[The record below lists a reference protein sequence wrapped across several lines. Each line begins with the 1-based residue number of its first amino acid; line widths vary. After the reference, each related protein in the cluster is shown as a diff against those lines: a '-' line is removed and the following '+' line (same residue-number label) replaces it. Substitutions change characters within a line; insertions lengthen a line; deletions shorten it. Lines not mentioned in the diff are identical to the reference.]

1 MANDT
6 TRNVD
11 ELGNKAKSV
20 RTSVDDLN
28 RAMGDLFSSGSKGT
42 QQIKEV
48 TGAFDDLRR
57 TIDKSN
63 GVIGA
68 FINTGGLV
76 VEKIPL
82 IGAPGKAALDGL
94 QKITGAFGSL
104 MNSIGEGSQK
114 FISSFDAQTRGLR
127 DFENDMFA
135 LEKRFGG
142 TITESKR
149 FADSIRMASTNQ
161 LARSLRMTGTEM
173 GKFVRATANTSLKQ
187 EQLNQVVQTGA
198 GSIEL
203 FGAATAFAAA
213 SSMDFSTAAQLLNTL
228 MNKQGKSAQ
237 EATNMFGMYV
247 GVAKEA
253 GLSVDDV
260 AKNLNGAVSAFAKIG
275 MAADF
280 GKPILEGFSKT
291 MKDMGLGIEESLSL
305 TTNLTSALAGLSNN
319 YGMAY
324 LTFQRGG
331 LDINGGG
338 GGGVLNS
345 SIALQSAYLEAEK
358 TGDQAAISDQLVR
371 GMRDTVASF
380 TGGDIVTVQQ
390 ANEDSSLQNQ
400 FYIQQQMLKS
410 SYGISD
416 DNTAARVLDMLSR
429 LDDASKTGDADA
441 QRSLREQIQKEV
453 EGRDKTL
460 DEMEKVNRNLETQIN
475 LMIVAQR
482 GRIDR
487 TRDVAAN
494 AGAIVDKYVATSG
507 MTMVEEGVMSS
518 TTKLS
523 EAMLELAKVLK
534 MSPDDI
540 SARGH
545 ANRLP
550 HLNSLGRDDLIQKAI
565 GGDVSKL
572 SELNESELEVLIGA
586 QIDNKSVMAKD
597 ELQMVVQAMLEG
609 STQDDSVQ
617 GADRD
622 KLIEKMTK
630 ALEGALEKQRI
641 EVKVSPTGSLEDALR
656 VGNAVRTAAGRVA
669 GSGGA

>member
-1 MANDT
+1 MGNT
-6 TRNVD
+6 TNTTNNLQQVED
-11 ELGNKAKSV
+11 KSKSV
-20 RTSVDDLN
+20 RSELDDLN
-28 RAMGDLFSSGSKGT
+28 RAMGNLFAAGSQGT
-42 QQIKEV
+42 QGIKEV
-48 TGAFDDLRR
+48 TGAFDNLQR
-57 TIDKSN
+57 TVNKST
-63 GVIGA
+63 GVINS
-68 FINTGGLV
+68 FINTSGLI

-94 QKITGAFGSL
+94 QSITSAFSGL
-104 MNSIGEGSQK
+104 INSVGKGSQK

-142 TITESKR
+142 TIEESKK
-149 FADSIRMASTNQ
+149 FADSIRLASAND
-161 LARSLRMTGTEM
+161 LARNLRMTGTEM
-173 GKFVRATANTSLKQ
+173 GRFVRATRNTSLRQ
-187 EQLNQVVQTGA
+187 GQLNQVVQTGA

-213 SSMDFSTAAQLLNTL
+213 SSMELGTAAQLLNTL

-237 EATNMFGMYV
+237 EATNMFGMFV

-291 MKDMGLGIEESLSL
+291 MKDMGLGIEESLALTTSL
-305 TTNLTSALAGLSNN
+305 TGALAGLTNN

-338 GGGVLNS
+338 SGGVLGS

-358 TGDQAAISDQLVR
+358 TGDQATISDQLVR
-371 GMRDTVASF
+371 GMRDTLSSF

-390 ANEDSSLQNQ
+390 ANEDASLQNQ

-410 SYGISD
+410 SYGIGD
-416 DNTAARVLDMLSR
+416 DNTAARVLDMLSQ
-429 LDDASKTGDADA
+429 LDDAARSGDSDA
-441 QRSLREQIQKEV
+441 QKNLREQIQKEV

-482 GRIDR
+482 GEIDK

-494 AGAIVDKYVATSG
+494 AGAIIDKYVSEPGIQA
-507 MTMVEEGVMSS
+507 VERGVLQSS
-518 TTKLS
+518 AKLS
-523 EAMLELAKVLK
+523 EALLGLADALK
-534 MSPDDI
+534 MSPEDI
-540 SARGH
+540 EARGH
-545 ANRLP
+545 ANRFP
-550 HLNSLGRDDLIQKAI
+550 GMNVVKQDSLVQAVIDGNKSDLRTLSENDLEQLI
-565 GGDVSKL
+565 GG
-572 SELNESELEVLIGA
+572 
-586 QIDNKSVMAKD
+586 QIDGKTRMSSQD
-597 ELQMVVQAMLEG
+597 LDTVVDAMLAQ
-609 STQDDSVQ
+609 SKQDDNLSQ
-617 GADRD
+617 RERN
-622 KLIEKMTK
+622 KLIEDMK
-630 ALEGALEKQRI
+630 
-641 EVKVSPTGSLEDALR
+641 DALTTALNNQRVTVEVEPKGDLSNAIR
-656 VGNAVRTAAGRVA
+656 VGTSVRNAAARA
-669 GSGGA
+669 NQ